1 MAPEKLSQSFSEKYS
16 QLIRRN
22 AIWPT
27 LLTAIILLL
36 MFYQPLILGE
46 SDNSPLFIPLAQFA
60 HPDLLP
66 IWDIHQSGGMPVWGD
81 PYGVARLNVIDSALY
96 SLLSPLSGIVPNI
109 RVFYLLLNLLVLCG
123 GMFAFARRNKLSPPA
138 AAFASLVI
146 LFIPQYVLGVLGG
159 VWLDILALTLLPVIL
174 LFMQNL
180 IERRSLFWFSLA
192 ALFYAWQLLRAAA
205 TVTIITTVF
214 IFLLYLVFALSRKEG
229 ASAKS
234 LANSGLLMLL
244 AIVTGF
250 LAASYVY
257 APFFEYVR
265 FAHIKTSLQLISL
278 QDFILFF
285 LPSYNGG
292 MVQSSARFAFY
303 VGVGV
308 LLLAGYGVL
317 LRRRAKTVIIAG
329 GVILCLLAAWLGRPY
344 EAGLAAPFLLVFLAA
359 IGLDAIVAHQY
370 QLPALRRSLD
380 VYMILSF
387 SFFAV
392 MLTVLLLNKAAFMHH
407 ILQQI
412 PLLTI
417 PLQQRF
423 YKTALSEGVVIFS
436 FVVATLVIVWAGLRG
451 KIGAGFFSLIM
462 LLLVTIDLLLI
473 NYKIDFPAPPK
484 EAATVEQLT
493 MLKEDATLYRVF
505 STLNIPLPEYQTLS
519 ESDQMPLERMHEFYM
534 ESGFN
539 EPDVRGMRN
548 PFFSKY
554 ARLVSRFG
562 EIVEEPIPV
571 QYIDPERLNFDRAM
585 LDMLN
590 VKYILCNSPIYDPR
604 YRSLSD
610 SGLFIYENTS
620 VLPRAFWVD
629 SVAVLPGRRAIFDAM
644 KSIDFSPTKVMYIE
658 TQPPFNV
665 VGHDSNNITL
675 DFYNGRK
682 IELTADVQ
690 QPAALLLSEIYYP
703 AGWRVL
709 IDGIPAQLYRANYFL
724 RAIFLQPG
732 THNISFQF
740 APLSFV
746 IGWWTSLVFFGMLLL
761 AALTSTVMSL
771 RTSIRSKRPG

>member
-1 MAPEKLSQSFSEKYS
+1 
-16 QLIRRN
+16 
-22 AIWPT
+22 
-27 LLTAIILLL
+27 
-36 MFYQPLILGE
+36 
-46 SDNSPLFIPLAQFA
+46 
-60 HPDLLP
+60 
-66 IWDIHQSGGMPVWGD
+66 
-81 PYGVARLNVIDSALY
+81 
-96 SLLSPLSGIVPNI
+96 
-109 RVFYLLLNLLVLCG
+109 
-123 GMFAFARRNKLSPPA
+123 
-138 AAFASLVI
+138 
-146 LFIPQYVLGVLGG
+146 
-159 VWLDILALTLLPVIL
+159 
-174 LFMQNL
+174 
-180 IERRSLFWFSLA
+180 
-192 ALFYAWQLLRAAA
+192 
-205 TVTIITTVF
+205 
-214 IFLLYLVFALSRKEG
+214 
-229 ASAKS
+229 
-234 LANSGLLMLL
+234 
-244 AIVTGF
+244 
-250 LAASYVY
+250 
-257 APFFEYVR
+257 
-265 FAHIKTSLQLISL
+265 
-278 QDFILFF
+278 
-285 LPSYNGG
+285 
-292 MVQSSARFAFY
+292 
-303 VGVGV
+303 
-308 LLLAGYGVL
+308 
-317 LRRRAKTVIIAG
+317 
-329 GVILCLLAAWLGRPY
+329 
-344 EAGLAAPFLLVFLAA
+344 
-359 IGLDAIVAHQY
+359 
-370 QLPALRRSLD
+370 
-380 VYMILSF
+380 
-387 SFFAV
+387 
-392 MLTVLLLNKAAFMHH
+392 
-407 ILQQI
+407 
-412 PLLTI
+412 
-417 PLQQRF
+417 
-423 YKTALSEGVVIFS
+423 
-436 FVVATLVIVWAGLRG
+436 
-451 KIGAGFFSLIM
+451 
-462 LLLVTIDLLLI
+462 
-473 NYKIDFPAPPK
+473 
-484 EAATVEQLT
+484 
-493 MLKEDATLYRVF
+493 
-505 STLNIPLPEYQTLS
+505 
-519 ESDQMPLERMHEFYM
+519 M